1 MFDKTISFE
10 KEHLNPLN
18 LLSEKQPFSNVKKTY
33 CLVSHF
39 RNFETI
45 DLYKHMD
52 YSDSFQLACDFVQYT
67 NTNIFL
73 TGKAGTGKTTFLKY
87 CKENIKKNTAVV
99 APTGV
104 AAMNA
109 GGTTIHSFFQLP
121 FNPFIPASRMFN
133 GDESVNDKNSLLS
146 KLKLNSE
153 RREVMRNLEL
163 LIIDEISMV
172 RCDLLDA
179 IDTVLRHVRNQYSK
193 AFGGVQVLFI
203 GDMYQL
209 PPVVKDEEWQLLT
222 TYYKSQ
228 YFFNSQVMES
238 EPAMFV
244 TLEKIYRQ
252 NDPAFINVLN
262 QVRNNEMDQEGYEL
276 LHRRYIP
283 DFEPLK
289 SDNYITLTTHNHKAD
304 AINTKALQ
312 EISSKEN
319 VFTAAIEGEFYEK
332 SFPADLSLKL
342 KVGAQVMFIKNDTEK
357 IRRYFNGKIGIVEK
371 IEEDKI
377 TVSCKGDDLFIE
389 VSKEKWKNIKYS
401 VDKTTN
407 LVEENEIGSFTQ
419 YPLRLAWA
427 ITIHKSQGLTFERAV
442 IDAVDAFTAG
452 QVYVAL
458 SRCTNLEGMVLRS
471 RITNQSLKSDQR
483 IVDFS
488 NSKKPVDLQ
497 LQLLKNAKIKYQS
510 EQIKELFDFVSI
522 CNNTK
527 DVYTFILKEKES
539 FNTQAITAFEGIQ
552 QLMINTNQT
561 AEKFELQLNNLL
573 SAEIF
578 PEKNEMLQSRVK
590 AAAQHFMVEAGKIK
604 NRIENLAIETDSKT
618 LANDLYKILQR
629 LYDEMNFKCI
639 ILKGNLNGFAIDEHL
654 QIKKA
659 FKKTAL
665 QISIYSGHSTV
676 VKTDI
681 AHPELYNMLKKKR
694 DEICKEKNQP
704 VYLIAKSSTLEE
716 MALYLPQ
723 TITQLNLISGF
734 GPVKSR
740 QYGKEFLD
748 IICEYCEVNDMESS
762 IETKIPKA
770 KVSRKRSEPSAVTKT
785 SIKPDTKS
793 ISFDLFKKG
802 KTIDEISLERNITNG
817 TVEQHLSHF
826 IATGE
831 IELNALI
838 TSEKINLIRSAIEIH
853 GNTSAKKLKENL
865 PEHLGYGEIRM
876 VMAALAPSIPQGG
889 S

>member
-1 MFDKTISFE
+1 M
-10 KEHLNPLN
+10 EH
-18 LLSEKQPFSNVKKTY
+18 
-33 CLVSHF
+33 
-39 RNFETI
+39 
-45 DLYKHMD
+45 
-52 YSDSFQLACDFVQYT
+52 SDSFKLASDFVQYT
-67 NTNIFL
+67 NANIFL

-87 CKENIKKNTAVV
+87 CKEHIKKNTAIV

-121 FNPFIPASRMFN
+121 FNPFIPATRMFN

-146 KLKLNSE
+146 KLKINSE

-209 PPVVKDEEWQLLT
+209 PPVVKDEEWQLLSP
-222 TYYKSQ
+222 YYKSQ

-252 NDPAFINVLN
+252 NDPAFIIVLN

-276 LHRRYIP
+276 LHQRYNPI
-283 DFEPLK
+283 FEPLK

-312 EISSKEN
+312 EITSKEN
-319 VFTAAIEGEFYEK
+319 VFAASIEGEFYEK
-332 SFPADLSLKL
+332 SYPADVALKL

-371 IEEDKI
+371 IEDDKI
-377 TVSCKGDDLFIE
+377 IVSCKGDDLPIE

-401 VDKTTN
+401 VDKASN
-407 LVEENEIGSFTQ
+407 QVEENEIGSFTQ

-442 IDAVDAFTAG
+442 IDAGDAFAAG

-458 SRCTNLEGMVLRS
+458 SRCINLEGMVLRS

-488 NSKKPVDLQ
+488 NSKKPIDVQ
-497 LQLLKNAKIKYQS
+497 LQLLKTAKIKYQS
-510 EQIKELFDFVSI
+510 EQIKELFDFTSI
-522 CNNTK
+522 RDHAKEMLN
-527 DVYTFILKEKES
+527 FITKEKDS
-539 FNTQAITAFEGIQ
+539 FNTEAVSVFESIQ
-552 QLMINTNQT
+552 QYIISTNQT
-561 AEKFELQLNNLL
+561 AEKFELQLNDLL
-573 SAEIF
+573 NADLF
-578 PEKNEMLQSRVK
+578 PEKNDILQSRVK
-590 AAAQHFMVEAGKIK
+590 AAAQHFKVEVEKIK
-604 NRIENLAIETDSKT
+604 TGIEKISIETDSKT
-618 LANDLYKILQR
+618 LANDVYKLMQR
-629 LYDEMNFKCI
+629 LYDDLNFK
-639 ILKGNLNGFAIDEHL
+639 LQMLRGNLDGFAIDEHL

-659 FKKTAL
+659 FKKISL
-665 QISIYSGHSTV
+665 QINIYSGQSTV
-676 VKTDI
+676 EKTDI
-681 AHPELYNMLKKKR
+681 AHPALYQLLKKKR

-704 VYLIAKSSTLEE
+704 VYLIAKSATLEE

-723 TITQLNLISGF
+723 TIAQLNLISGF

-740 QYGKEFLD
+740 QYGMEFLD
-748 IICEYCEVNDMESS
+748 IICDYCEVNDLQSTIGIKTEKPKTTRKKT
-762 IETKIPKA
+762 ETKSTTKA
-770 KVSRKRSEPSAVTKT
+770 ATKVDTKT
-785 SIKPDTKS
+785 LSYQLFKSGKS
-793 ISFDLFKKG
+793 IA
-802 KTIDEISLERNITNG
+802 EIALERNITNS
-817 TVEQHLSHF
+817 TVETHLSHF
-826 IATGE
+826 ISTGE
-831 IELNALI
+831 IDVEEIL
-838 TSEKINLIRSAIEIH
+838 SEEKIKTIKKAIALH
-853 GNTSAKKLKENL
+853 GNTSAKTLKENL
-865 PEHLGYGEIRM
+865 PEDVNYGEIRM
-876 VMAALAPSIPQGG
+876 VMGAPSIPQGG